1 MQSLLYSF
9 MAGTSTALG
18 AIILMFIGSP
28 GKITM
33 AALLGFAG
41 GIMVAV
47 SVFELMPEAIELGSM
62 MILVT
67 GFLLGCGLMYML
79 DRIMPHAHLSE
90 HDHLDVENPASL
102 HVKQGTIR
110 RTGYLIFA
118 GIALHNVPEGLA
130 IGAGLE
136 SSPELGLSIALAIG
150 LHNVPEGLA
159 VAGPL
164 KAGGLSNFNILLFT
178 LGAGLMTPV
187 GTAIG
192 LLIFGISETL
202 IAGSLAFAAGAMIYI
217 VNDELI
223 PQANGMHSHAANA
236 GLIAGLLIGF
246 AMLD

>member
-1 MQSLLYSF
+1 MQSMLYSF
-9 MAGTSTALG
+9 LAGTSTALG
-18 AIILMFIGSP
+18 AILLMFFGSP
-28 GKITM
+28 GKKTM
-33 AALLGFAG
+33 ATLLGFAG

-47 SVFELMPEAIELGSM
+47 SVFELMPEAMALGSM
-62 MILVT
+62 TVLVI
-67 GFLLGCGLMYML
+67 GFLLGCGLMHLL
-79 DRIMPHAHLSE
+79 DRVLPHAHLSE
-90 HDHLDVENPASL
+90 SDHLDVENPDHL
-102 HVKQGTIR
+102 RIKQGTVR

-136 SSPELGLSIALAIG
+136 SSPELGLAIALAIG

-164 KAGGLSNFNILLFT
+164 KAGGISNLNMLLFT

-192 LLIFGISETL
+192 LLMFGISETL

-223 PQANGMHSHAANA
+223 PQANGMNSHAANA
-236 GLIAGLLIGF
+236 GLIAGLLIGLY
-246 AMLD
+246 MLA